1 VQIGLMN
8 NPARDVLK
16 EITRAADF
24 GFDFLDLTLEPPAAR
39 ADRVDAKR
47 IRSALEVKGLGVV
60 GHTAYY
66 LPFGSAFDAVQ
77 TGAITETELC
87 LEVFADVG
95 ATLMNLHLDC
105 RVPGHD
111 PGFINRRNLE
121 AIERLLP
128 MAERL
133 GITLMVENVEGDD
146 ADSLAPVLEALPS
159 LGLHLDIGHANIGPG
174 RKSNTESLLKRYGDR
189 LKHVHL
195 SDNKGKS
202 DDHLAIGAGTIDWRR
217 EMRAVKAIGYD
228 GTFTLETFYGDST
241 LITYSINRVRD
252 LWASLT

>member
-1 VQIGLMN
+1 MN

-47 IRSALEVKGLGVV
+47 IRSGLEAKGLGVV

-66 LPFGSAFDAVQ
+66 LPFGSAFDAIQ
-77 TGAITETELC
+77 AAAITETERC
-87 LEVFADVG
+87 LEVFAEVG

-111 PGFINRRNLE
+111 PSFIDRRNLE
-121 AIERLLP
+121 SIEKLLP
-128 MAERL
+128 TAERL

-146 ADSLAPVLEALPS
+146 AESLAPVLDALPMV
-159 LGLHLDIGHANIGPG
+159 GLHLDIGHANIGKG
-174 RKSNTESLLKRYGDR
+174 RKSNTESLLKRYGTR
-189 LKHVHL
+189 LTHVHL

-217 EMRAVKAIGYD
+217 EMRAVKATGYD

-241 LITYSINRVRD
+241 LITYSINRVRE

>member
-1 VQIGLMN
+1 MN
-8 NPARDVLK
+8 NPARDVLN
-16 EITRAADF
+16 EIARAADC

-47 IRSALEVKGLGVV
+47 IRAALQAKELGVV

-77 TGAITETELC
+77 AAAITETERC
-87 LEVFADVG
+87 LKVFAEVG
-95 ATLMNLHLDC
+95 VTLMNLHLDC

-111 PGFINRRNLE
+111 PTFVNRRNLDS
-121 AIERLLP
+121 IEKLLP
-128 MAERL
+128 TAERL

-146 ADSLAPVLEALPS
+146 AESLAPILDALPTV
-159 LGLHLDIGHANIGPG
+159 GLHLDIGHANIGAG
-174 RKSNTESLLKRYGDR
+174 RKSNTESLLKRYASR
-189 LKHVHL
+189 LKHIHL
-195 SDNKGKS
+195 SDNKGRS

-217 EMRAVKAIGYD
+217 EMRAVKATGYD

-241 LITYSINRVRD
+241 LITYSINRVRE